1 MNQTEKKVLLFPTP
15 PKEPAA
21 STIICQIGN
30 ERFAI
35 HWEIED
41 LPPVAPLLPF
51 QPPPRK
57 GKPIQGSGAGLPRS
71 GSSKEP
77 HP

>member
-1 MNQTEKKVLLFPTP
+1 MNKTEKKVLLFPTP

-35 HWEIED
+35 HFEIED
-41 LPPVAPLLPF
+41 LPPAAPLLRLK
-51 QPPPRK
+51 PPARK
-57 GKPIQGSGAGLPRS
+57 GKPIKSLRAGPPRS
-71 GSSKEP
+71 GSSKDS